1 MSNEKKFSTISARN
15 LMMHMP
21 AMPARPIESDR
32 PTPANKALAA
42 STFGPATY
50 YRLGVRMPGGPMKRY
65 GRD

>member
-1 MSNEKKFSTISARN
+1 MSSEKKFSTISARN

-21 AMPARPIESDR
+21 AMPAKSIEVERPK
-32 PTPANKALAA
+32 PAGKVLAA